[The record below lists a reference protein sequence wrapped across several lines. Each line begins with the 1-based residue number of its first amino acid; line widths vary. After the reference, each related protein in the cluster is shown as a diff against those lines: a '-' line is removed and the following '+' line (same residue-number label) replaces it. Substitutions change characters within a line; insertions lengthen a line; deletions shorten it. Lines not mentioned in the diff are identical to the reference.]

1 MEKTARKYTDVIVD
15 KTTEHLAANATSASQ
30 DAKQK
35 PVATIRVED
44 CSASIWS
51 REYLIKGQPT
61 AFHSITFERSYK
73 DRDGRY
79 HYTKSFDAN
88 SLPHIATLVQ
98 QTAAAIADMKQ
109 PTAAA
114 A

>member
-1 MEKTARKYTDVIVD
+1 MEKTRKYTDAVVQ
-15 KTTEHLAANATSASQ
+15 KTTEHLAATATSAPQ

-51 REYLIKGQPT
+51 REHLTKGQPT
-61 AFHSITFERSYK
+61 VFYSITFERSYK

-79 HYTKSFDAN
+79 HYTKSFDAT

-98 QTAAAIADMKQ
+98 QTATAITDMKQ
-109 PTAAA
+109 PTPATA
-114 A
+114 